1 MISGVTLTIIMVVIL
16 FVLLVPGQ
24 WIFVATRHSEFDILR

>member
-16 FVLLVPGQ
+16 FVLLIPGQ
-24 WIFVATRHSEFDILR
+24 WIFVALGCPA